1 MKNKYRLK
9 HSLAWKIMLAVL
21 FWITVQ
27 NSNAQSGISLSWD
40 KEVGCQENIRINKW
54 DIEDIE
60 DTECIRVCEYSLV
73 TYTINNLPTGSTTT
87 WNVSGGTIV
96 GQTAN
101 SRTIQWSAL
110 GLANLSFSITYNN
123 SIITKSICIEK
134 VATPEVYFEVV
145 SYSNVQDINSCI
157 DQVLYFNNF
166 SAPNMTYHW
175 DFGDGTTSAE
185 FEPSHTYTYNDNFHV
200 VLIVTNDCNCSS
212 AFQMNINVGNRG
224 FDISCPGVVCEN
236 QSQIYSLPFDGAQIC
251 QNNFDWSVEGGQI
264 LSQSDGNVEVLWN
277 HIDQNGFGYVT
288 FNPQYCDV
296 ECPEP
301 TTIKIPVI
309 QTHGTIQGPSAMCLG
324 KQGVFSLPQWP
335 STDFQW
341 EIIGNENE
349 DLADV
354 FTTDQ
359 RNEIVVKPLVSGTLT
374 LRVTY
379 MNTLLKCG
387 GQAEFQ
393 ITISEP
399 LAIVGNNAV
408 CQYSSTS
415 FSTSQNAIASWILK
429 RSNGTTE
436 TTLTN
441 QNFTYD
447 FPDAGDY
454 ILTAYANGFC
464 QAQKA
469 ISVTAQPPAPLAIFG
484 EASICPNTPIAYTI
498 SNPNP
503 NYNYVWAV
511 SSGGTIVGS
520 HTGTSVNI
528 TFQGPFP
535 VTVSAVAETVAPIVC
550 QSTAT
555 SISVTKK
562 VVKAEILNE
571 DPYNTSY
578 TVCANSTAI
587 YNVID
592 PGLGNLH
599 STGDAYTWS
608 LSNPDLGSIISGQGT
623 HTVSVL
629 WNHVTTT
636 QTVDLVLTINK
647 CTLNPAP
654 QFIKTITIVPT
665 PQIEIVPSVTTICG
679 GSNYEVDFEVKGLN
693 NVTLAPGTVVIWNF
707 GGADITDDV
716 YFTKSFTNNTNQINH
731 QTVTAY
737 IVNAN
742 GCGATNIASVIIDV
756 LPNPPAIA
764 SLSSSGGNA
773 FCGVQNIN
781 ATLQVASNNTDLTAI
796 QWLYNGSAI
805 SGATGNTLVING
817 STPYGFG
824 QYQFIAYRESTQC
837 YALSNTINI
846 VEICA
851 NTGPCSINET
861 VTNTSYLSNCN
872 TITFQGSYSG
882 NPVSDTW
889 HVFGP
894 GTNNYTI
901 TGNQLTGNPGMYHI
915 IHKVGYNCPEGEI
928 GYYNIVEQVVIP
940 YKPDFS
946 YSTVCNSNNTFDV
959 TFFDNSVIYSEVT
972 NPTVQ
977 LMYSLTS
984 NYPSGL
990 QPISNL
996 ELNGLAPGN
1005 YTFELSI
1012 NGYYEGVLYPTCK
1025 KTLTVNL
1032 QGLNPNL
1039 EIVLLKEAD
1048 CHDTAVE
1055 FGFNF
1060 QLPGCAFFWTFEN
1073 GVNNTNATPS
1083 RVFNQSGSF
1092 NVTVEITTPLGC
1104 IVTLSK
1110 AVEIPDPCFDGDIIS
1125 DPSPAE
1131 VCQNHYIRLKYQPGN
1146 DNCEAT
1152 SFIWMNNDQA
1162 ISAQTPNNHIDVS
1175 LPGNYWVKVFS
1186 ENNCEYHT
1194 PSRISPLFKI
1204 PPTAKIVGPTSF
1216 CESENGI
1223 SLQAV
1228 TNATTLNWTLNG
1240 VLSTDNQDN
1249 PNPLFIYP
1257 LLYGGQVNTIQLE
1270 AILDGCSRIVTH
1282 QFIITELVNYIDIA
1296 TSVSCNPYQVTL
1308 TATASNGN
1316 PVTYHWSNGV
1326 TQTGNSSTITV
1337 LEGGAYRVTAVLGN
1351 CSTSAQIDV
1360 PKNPENY
1367 LWVFPKGCFADCDT
1381 DLNQLI
1387 GPSVTF
1393 GEWSWEFDNQI
1404 QNAGNDSVPEDFFFN
1419 NPGSYTMS
1427 IANGGCTVTS
1437 EPLQYQTVSCDGC
1450 PTSKPF
1456 LKSISVNSTPYCSNT
1471 VELEI
1476 LNVAGTPYQATISNT
1491 SNNAIIT
1498 PASFTIDPNSTLY
1511 TFTIIPTDPIIG
1523 GTTDWLLQGNLPG
1536 GENGYTLCQLD
1547 FSLTTYECEEN
1558 NEFSKTA
1565 LAETEVGEG
1574 LEHQVNL
1581 FPNPAKESVAV
1592 KYSLSTTA
1600 TITLYDLTG
1609 RALAEHSTSTVS
1621 GEWNVTTGV
1630 YPAGIYLVVIKQT
1643 DGKIWQQKLVIE

>member
-1 MKNKYRLK
+1 
-9 HSLAWKIMLAVL
+9 
-21 FWITVQ
+21 
-27 NSNAQSGISLSWD
+27 
-40 KEVGCQENIRINKW
+40 
-54 DIEDIE
+54 
-60 DTECIRVCEYSLV
+60 
-73 TYTINNLPTGSTTT
+73 
-87 WNVSGGTIV
+87 
-96 GQTAN
+96 
-101 SRTIQWSAL
+101 
-110 GLANLSFSITYNN
+110 
-123 SIITKSICIEK
+123 
-134 VATPEVYFEVV
+134 
-145 SYSNVQDINSCI
+145 
-157 DQVLYFNNF
+157 
-166 SAPNMTYHW
+166 
-175 DFGDGTTSAE
+175 
-185 FEPSHTYTYNDNFHV
+185 
-200 VLIVTNDCNCSS
+200 
-212 AFQMNINVGNRG
+212 
-224 FDISCPGVVCEN
+224 
-236 QSQIYSLPFDGAQIC
+236 
-251 QNNFDWSVEGGQI
+251 
-264 LSQSDGNVEVLWN
+264 
-277 HIDQNGFGYVT
+277 
-288 FNPQYCDV
+288 
-296 ECPEP
+296 
-301 TTIKIPVI
+301 
-309 QTHGTIQGPSAMCLG
+309 
-324 KQGVFSLPQWP
+324 
-335 STDFQW
+335 
-341 EIIGNENE
+341 
-349 DLADV
+349 
-354 FTTDQ
+354 
-359 RNEIVVKPLVSGTLT
+359 
-374 LRVTY
+374 
-379 MNTLLKCG
+379 
-387 GQAEFQ
+387 
-393 ITISEP
+393 
-399 LAIVGNNAV
+399 
-408 CQYSSTS
+408 
-415 FSTSQNAIASWILK
+415 
-429 RSNGTTE
+429 
-436 TTLTN
+436 
-441 QNFTYD
+441 
-447 FPDAGDY
+447 
-454 ILTAYANGFC
+454 
-464 QAQKA
+464 
-469 ISVTAQPPAPLAIFG
+469 
-484 EASICPNTPIAYTI
+484 
-498 SNPNP
+498 
-503 NYNYVWAV
+503 
-511 SSGGTIVGS
+511 
-520 HTGTSVNI
+520 
-528 TFQGPFP
+528 
-535 VTVSAVAETVAPIVC
+535 
-550 QSTAT
+550 
-555 SISVTKK
+555 
-562 VVKAEILNE
+562 
-571 DPYNTSY
+571 
-578 TVCANSTAI
+578 
-587 YNVID
+587 
-592 PGLGNLH
+592 
-599 STGDAYTWS
+599 
-608 LSNPDLGSIISGQGT
+608 
-623 HTVSVL
+623 
-629 WNHVTTT
+629 
-636 QTVDLVLTINK
+636 
-647 CTLNPAP
+647 
-654 QFIKTITIVPT
+654 
-665 PQIEIVPSVTTICG
+665 
-679 GSNYEVDFEVKGLN
+679 
-693 NVTLAPGTVVIWNF
+693 
-707 GGADITDDV
+707 
-716 YFTKSFTNNTNQINH
+716 
-731 QTVTAY
+731 
-737 IVNAN
+737 
-742 GCGATNIASVIIDV
+742 
-756 LPNPPAIA
+756 
-764 SLSSSGGNA
+764 
-773 FCGVQNIN
+773 
-781 ATLQVASNNTDLTAI
+781 LQVASNPLDI
-796 QWLYNGSAI
+796 ISVQWYYNGNPI
-805 SGATGNTLVING
+805 SEATGSSLVIDESIG
-817 STPYGFG
+817 LSYGA
-824 QYQFIAYRESTQC
+824 YHFIAIRNNLCE
-837 YALSNTINI
+837 APSNIINI
-846 VEICA
+846 VEVCPGVGSCEVI
-851 NTGPCSINET
+851 ET
-861 VTNTSYLSNCN
+861 VTNTSYLSSCN
-872 TITFQGSYSG
+872 TITFQGTYTGTPYSETWNVFGTGSG
-882 NPVSDTW
+882 N
-889 HVFGP
+889 
-894 GTNNYTI
+894 YTVN
-901 TGNQLTGNPGMYHI
+901 GNVLTGEPGKYHI
-915 IHKVGYNCPEGEI
+915 IYKVGYLCPGGGSI
-928 GYYNIVEQVVIP
+928 YYYSVVEQVVIP

-972 NPTVQ
+972 NTTVQ

-1012 NGYYEGVLYPTCK
+1012 NGYYDGVLYPTCI
-1025 KTLTVNL
+1025 KTMTVNL
-1032 QGLNPNL
+1032 QGLNPNI
-1039 EIVLLKEAD
+1039 EIYLDPPAT
-1048 CHDTAVE
+1048 CHDTAVG
-1055 FGFNF
+1055 FKFNF
-1060 QLPGCAFFWTFEN
+1060 LPPPGSTYFWTFESD
-1073 GVNNTNATPS
+1073 VNNTNESPS
-1083 RVFNQSGSF
+1083 RVFNNPGPYLVKVVIKS
-1092 NVTVEITTPLGC
+1092 PLGC
-1104 IVTLSK
+1104 TLMLDYE
-1110 AVEIPDPCFDGDIIS
+1110 VDIPEPCFDGDIIS

-1131 VCQNHYIRLKYQPGN
+1131 VCQNQYIRLKYQPGN

-1228 TNATTLNWTLNG
+1228 SNATTLNWTLNG

-1249 PNPLFIYP
+1249 SNPLFIYP
-1257 LLYGGQVNTIQLE
+1257 LLYGGQVNTVQLE

-1456 LKSISVNSTPYCSNT
+1456 LKSISVNNTPYCSNT

-1511 TFTIIPTDPIIG
+1511 TFTIIPTGPIIG

-1592 KYSLSTTA
+1592 QYNLSTTA